1 MAVKK
6 KYGNSVLGRGLDD
19 IGSGRGLD
27 ALIDTTSEVKTEGS
41 SNLSEIDITQIEPNP
56 NQPRREFDQDALQEL
71 ATSIRELG
79 IIQPITLRKVEAA
92 PGAASGVEKYQIIAG
107 ERRWRASQLAGLT
120 KIPAYIVSVE
130 DQGVMEMALVENIQ
144 REDLNAIEIALAYQ
158 HLAEATGMT
167 QAKISERVGKSRAA
181 VTNYLRL
188 LKLPAQVQIA
198 LKNHEIEMGHARA
211 LLSIESPSQ
220 QLKLFKEVLQQQLS
234 VRKVE
239 EMVQSLKSGDDIKTA
254 KGRIAAREKLPEE
267 FNILRDRLAQF
278 FQTKVQMTCSPKGKG
293 KITIQ
298 FDNEEQLER
307 VMNAL
312 DSVGN

>member
-6 KYGNSVLGRGLDD
+6 KYDRNVLGRGLDD
-19 IGSGRGLD
+19 MGLGRGLD
-27 ALIDTTSEVKTEGS
+27 ALIDTTAEVKTEGS
-41 SNLSEIDITQIEPNP
+41 SNLNEVEIAMIEPNP
-56 NQPRREFDQDALQEL
+56 NQPRREFDQEALQEL

-79 IIQPITLRKVEAA
+79 IIQPITLRKME
-92 PGAASGVEKYQIIAG
+92 GEKYQIIAG

-130 DQGVMEMALVENIQ
+130 DQNAMEMALVENIQ

-158 HLAEATGMT
+158 HLAEETGMT

-181 VTNYLRL
+181 VTNYMRL

-211 LLSIESPSQ
+211 LLAIDSPSQ
-220 QLKLFKEVLQQQLS
+220 QIKLFKEVQQQHLS

-239 EMVQSLKSGDDIKTA
+239 ELVQALKSGEDVKTA
-254 KGRIAAREKLPEE
+254 RGKVAAKSQLPEE
-267 FNILRDRLAQF
+267 FNVLKSRLAQF

-293 KITIQ
+293 KISIQ
-298 FDNEEQLER
+298 FDNEEQLEYI
-307 VMNAL
+307 MNVL
-312 DSVGN
+312 DRANG

>member
-6 KYGNSVLGRGLDD
+6 KYDRSVLGRGLDD
-19 IGSGRGLD
+19 IGNGRGLD
-27 ALIDTTSEVKTEGS
+27 ALIDTHSEVKTEGS
-41 SNLSEIDITQIEPNP
+41 SNLNEIEIAQIEPNP
-56 NQPRREFDQDALQEL
+56 NQPRREFDQEALQEL
-71 ATSIRELG
+71 ANSIRELG
-79 IIQPITLRKVEAA
+79 IIQPITLRKVN
-92 PGAASGVEKYQIIAG
+92 GQKYQIIAG

-130 DQGVMEMALVENIQ
+130 DQNAMEMALVENIQ

-158 HLAEATGMT
+158 HLADTSGMT

-181 VTNYLRL
+181 VTNYMRL

-211 LLSIESPSQ
+211 LLAIESPSQ
-220 QLKLFKEVLQQQLS
+220 QIKLFKEIQQHQYS

-239 EMVQSLKSGDDIKTA
+239 ELVQTLKSGEDIVTA
-254 KGRIAAREKLPEE
+254 KTKIAANRLPEE
-267 FNILRDRLAQF
+267 FNVLRNRLSQF
-278 FQTKVQMTCSPKGKG
+278 FQAKVQMTCSPKGKG
-293 KITIQ
+293 KISIL

-307 VMNAL
+307 IMNAL
-312 DSVGN
+312 DGANG

>member
-6 KYGNSVLGRGLDD
+6 KFSTSVLGRGLDD
-19 IGSGRGLD
+19 IGTGRGLD
-27 ALIDTTSEVKTEGS
+27 ALIDTTAEVKTEGS
-41 SNLSEIDITQIEPNP
+41 SNLNEVEISLIDPNP
-56 NQPRREFDQDALQEL
+56 NQPRREFDQEALQEL
-71 ATSIRELG
+71 ANSIRELG
-79 IIQPITLRKVEAA
+79 IIQPITLRKVANR
-92 PGAASGVEKYQIIAG
+92 YQIIAG
-107 ERRWRASQLAGLT
+107 ERRWRASQLAGLQ
-120 KIPAYIVSVE
+120 KIPAYIVDVE

-167 QAKISERVGKSRAA
+167 QAKISDRVGKSRAA

-188 LKLPAQVQIA
+188 LKLPAQVQMA

-211 LLSIESPSQ
+211 LLAIDSPSQ
-220 QLKLFKEVLQQQLS
+220 QIKLFREVQQQQLS

-239 EMVQSLKSGDDIKTA
+239 ELVQALKSGDDVKTA
-254 KGRIAAREKLPEE
+254 RGKIASKSQLPEE
-267 FNILRDRLAQF
+267 FNILKERLAQF

-293 KITIQ
+293 KITLQ

-307 VMNAL
+307 IMNIL
-312 DSVGN
+312 DGANG